1 MTLCGAADCE
11 AEGDYMEF
19 GIDELIS
26 IGGGI
31 FGFVGGTSVIA
42 GLLLRRFDRLEKKLD
57 RRERDRVTESV
68 IRDELIAACGSLSEA
83 NAKGLQAVTTQ
94 EACKDELEQLREKR
108 AKYDEFMRTKS
119 AEYLHYN

>member
-1 MTLCGAADCE
+1 
-11 AEGDYMEF
+11 MEF

-68 IRDELIAACGSLSEA
+68 IRDEFIAACGSLSEA

-94 EACKDELEQLREKR
+94 DACKDELERLREKR